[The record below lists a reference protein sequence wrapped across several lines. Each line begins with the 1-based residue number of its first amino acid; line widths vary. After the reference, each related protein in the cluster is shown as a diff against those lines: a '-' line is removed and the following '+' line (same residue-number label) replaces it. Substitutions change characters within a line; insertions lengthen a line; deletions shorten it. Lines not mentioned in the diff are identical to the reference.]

1 MTDVTIRPMQPGD
14 VPVVERLSAEGFHE
28 LDVRT
33 YQRDWP
39 EPSLRSPERA
49 RAWEART
56 QHFLATDPGGCW
68 VAEGDDGLVGFA
80 TSVNRELMWILASYA
95 VRPQLQGQGIGLQLL
110 AAALHHGRGCLRGML
125 AASSDP
131 KAVRRYRLAGFTL
144 HPQMLLWGS
153 VPRASIPVVERVR
166 DGSPA
171 DRDLMDSIDR
181 RTRGAAHGADHELLF
196 REYRLLVAD
205 RTTGSGYVYADDA
218 GAPVLLAATNR
229 RTATDLAWAALAGS
243 DPARPVDIAHVTAEN
258 QWLVDV
264 ALAARMEVHQR
275 GYLALRHL
283 KPPQPYLHH
292 GSFL

>member
-1 MTDVTIRPMQPGD
+1 MTAVTIRAMQPGD

-49 RAWEART
+49 RSWEART
-56 QHFLATDPGGCW
+56 RHFLDTDPGGCW
-68 VAEGDDGLVGFA
+68 VAEGADGIVGFA
-80 TSVNRELMWILASYA
+80 TSVNRELMWILSSYA
-95 VRPQLQGQGIGLQLL
+95 VRPGLQGRGIGLQLL

-131 KAVRRYRLAGFTL
+131 RAVRRYRLAGFTL
-144 HPQMLLWGS
+144 HPQMLMWGS

-171 DRDLMDSIDR
+171 DVDLMDSIDR
-181 RTRGAAHGADHELLF
+181 HTRGAAHGSDHELLC
-196 REYRLLVAD
+196 REFRLLVAD
-205 RTTGSGYVYADDA
+205 RSTGSGYVYADDA

-243 DPARPVDIAHVTAEN
+243 DPDRPVDIAHVTAEN
-258 QWLVDV
+258 QWLLDV
-264 ALAARMEVHQR
+264 GLAARMEVHQR
-275 GYLALRHL
+275 GYLALRHMD
-283 KPPQPYLHH
+283 PPQPYLHH

>member
-1 MTDVTIRPMQPGD
+1 MTDVTIRPMRPGD

-56 QHFLATDPGGCW
+56 QHFLTTDPGGCW

-110 AAALHHGRGCLRGML
+110 AAALHHGRGCLRLML
-125 AASSDP
+125 AASSVA

>member
-68 VAEGDDGLVGFA
+68 VAEGDDGIVGFA

-205 RTTGSGYVYADDA
+205 RTTGSGYVYADDT

>member
-68 VAEGDDGLVGFA
+68 VAEGDDGIVGFA

-283 KPPQPYLHH
+283 KPPPPDLHH
-292 GSFL
+292 GSYL